1 MTTMP
6 ATAFTTGPQASCSK
20 HSVLVHVAD
29 EFEALGAARV
39 TLAHVGEDTDAISKD
54 DDVIGYICSVGR
66 VFVALAGARLDRAE
80 ECAQSQLWDK
90 AAEQL
95 LREAG
100 AL

>member
-1 MTTMP
+1 MTLMP
-6 ATAFTTGPQASCSK
+6 SPAVATGPQASGPTT
-20 HSVLVHVAD
+20 V
-29 EFEALGAARV
+29 GATRV
-39 TLAHVGEDTDAISKD
+39 RLAHVGRDIDAISTD
-54 DDVIGYICSVGR
+54 DDVIGYICSVGP

-80 ECAQSQLWDK
+80 ECGQSRLWDK